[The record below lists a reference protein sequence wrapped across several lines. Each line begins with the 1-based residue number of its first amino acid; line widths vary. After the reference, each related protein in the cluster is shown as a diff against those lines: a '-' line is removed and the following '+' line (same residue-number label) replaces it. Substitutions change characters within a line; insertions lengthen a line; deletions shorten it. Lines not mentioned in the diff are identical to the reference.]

1 MYRYLSLFFI
11 SLWVSADETLYPE
24 LIQSNITDLSYI
36 EEISKFRSGAGHEF
50 YYDPGFPFGAND
62 STEPPSNMK
71 HYFSPYDEYKDSNGT
86 NNTVPV
92 YAPFSGTIVRVTNE
106 NCCGYENKR
115 VEIQSNDFS
124 SYKLIF
130 FHIDL
135 DEAYPQI
142 YNDWPAHLWPDHL
155 PDDTEYE
162 TLTVS
167 AGEFIGYADLRESN
181 DFDIAVLREDGSQLY
196 WVSFFDLLSDT
207 VQDEYTSR
215 GVVIENFIISKE
227 ARSSEPVTWWGG
239 RNDDDWILLS
249 PFNNIPSMGI
259 LSLLVLGFSIVGAFK
274 VSRYQKL

>member
-1 MYRYLSLFFI
+1 M
-11 SLWVSADETLYPE
+11 
-24 LIQSNITDLSYI
+24 
-36 EEISKFRSGAGHEF
+36 
-50 YYDPGFPFGAND
+50 
-62 STEPPSNMK
+62 
-71 HYFSPYDEYKDSNGT
+71 
-86 NNTVPV
+86 
-92 YAPFSGTIVRVTNE
+92 
-106 NCCGYENKR
+106 
-115 VEIQSNDFS
+115 
-124 SYKLIF
+124 
-130 FHIDL
+130 

-215 GVVIENFIISKE
+215 GIVIENFIISKE

-239 RNDDDWILLS
+239 RNDDDWILFS
-249 PFNNIPSMGI
+249 PSIISLPWVYYRFWFLAF
-259 LSLLVLGFSIVGAFK
+259 LSLVLLKLVDIK
-274 VSRYQKL
+274 NYN